1 MPITLRQIT
10 VAPLKLTTIPR
21 LELYGALLLAKLY
34 DEIQRMLGIVSHKI
48 VLWSDSTIT
57 LHWIKTPPHRLK
69 TFVSHRV
76 AQIQN
81 LTDSQ
86 IWRHIKSEDN
96 PADALSR
103 GQLPNAFIKNQ
114 LWFSGPSWL
123 SEIED
128 KWYNE
133 SMRLEEI
140 PELRKNICLAT
151 VSYDL
156 EILKKYSSYARLL
169 RVIAWCLRFRHKNT
183 YHGLLHAREIDEAEV
198 KIMKIIQAV
207 YFARELH
214 ELKNK
219 RSTHKGN
226 IAALNPFI
234 DENGLIRVGGR
245 LKMSVGIST
254 KTSYFTPKS
263 SFLNRSYH

>member
-10 VAPLKLTTIPR
+10 GSAFEIDYYTSSRVV
-21 LELYGALLLAKLY
+21 LLLAKLY
-34 DEIQRMLGIVSHKI
+34 DEIQRTLGIVSHKI

-81 LTDSQ
+81 LTNSQ
-86 IWRHIKSEDN
+86 FWRHVKSEDN

-133 SMRLEEI
+133 STRLEEI
-140 PELRKNICLAT
+140 PELRKIF
-151 VSYDL
+151 V
-156 EILKKYSSYARLL
+156 
-169 RVIAWCLRFRHKNT
+169 
-183 YHGLLHAREIDEAEV
+183 
-198 KIMKIIQAV
+198 
-207 YFARELH
+207 
-214 ELKNK
+214 
-219 RSTHKGN
+219 
-226 IAALNPFI
+226 
-234 DENGLIRVGGR
+234 
-245 LKMSVGIST
+245 
-254 KTSYFTPKS
+254 
-263 SFLNRSYH
+263 